1 VKPVTKERL
10 QKVLARLG
18 LASRREIETWIS
30 AGRITINGKVAALGD
45 QVGATDRVRVD
56 DKPVSLAARRAVRSR
71 VLMYHKPE
79 GEVCTRSDPEGRPTV
94 FARLPALPVGRWLAV
109 GRLDINTSG
118 LLLLTTDGELANRL
132 MHPSS
137 ELEREYAVRVLGK
150 VDPEILER
158 LKTGVTLDDGPA
170 HFNAI
175 SDGGG
180 AGVNHWFHVVL
191 TEGRNRE
198 VRRLWESQGCKVT
211 RLMRVR
217 FGPVSLPK
225 GLSRG
230 QCREL
235 TAPEV
240 EALLALVGIQSEAK
254 PSRGRTDKK
263 PPSPAPAPR
272 ASARAKVDNRA
283 EPARRGSQQ
292 DRPKGNIRQSR
303 ATGNSRSR
311 DVKVDDRPA
320 RANPQRAKPA
330 AQYDGPKVSTR
341 QSRERVSARPKSANR
356 DERSDRSRSE
366 SRPIRATS
374 ESSGRKRPTAKGRP
388 RSP

>member
-1 VKPVTKERL
+1 MKPVTKERL

-175 SDGGG
+175 NDGGG

-240 EALLALVGIQSEAK
+240 ESLLALVGIQSETK
-254 PSRGRTDKK
+254 PSRGRADKK
-263 PPSPAPAPR
+263 PPSAAPAKRP
-272 ASARAKVDNRA
+272 SARVKVEDRS
-283 EPARRGSQQ
+283 EPAKRGSQQ
-292 DRPKGNIRQSR
+292 DRPKRNIRQSR
-303 ATGNSRSR
+303 PNGNSRSR
-311 DVKVDDRPA
+311 DAKVDDRPA
-320 RANPQRAKPA
+320 RAKLERAKRES
-330 AQYDGPKVSTR
+330 QYDRPKVSTR
-341 QSRERVSARPKSANR
+341 QSRDIVSARPKSAKG
-356 DERSDRSRSE
+356 DVRSVRNKGDTRPVRVTGEASE
-366 SRPIRATS
+366 
-374 ESSGRKRPTAKGRP
+374 RKRPAAKSRP
-388 RSP
+388 RSS